1 MEIYLVLHN
10 ILSLYNV
17 GAIFRTAEGLG
28 VKKIYLTGYTPEPY
42 DLFGKIRKDFQKTAL
57 GAEKY
62 LEWEKLRYIAV
73 LLKRLKQEK
82 IQIIALEQSK
92 SSVNIKKFKPRGK
105 FALIL
110 GNEVKGVPKSILKK
124 CDKIIE
130 IPMRGK
136 KESLNVSVAAGIALY
151 ELAKSLPPP
160 TPSL

>member
-10 ILSLYNV
+10 IRSLHNV

-28 VKKIYLTGYTPEPY
+28 VKKIYLTGYTPEPH
-42 DLFGKIRKDFQKTAL
+42 DIFGKLRKDFTKTAL

-62 LEWEKLRYIAV
+62 LEWEKVKNVFNLLR
-73 LLKRLKQEK
+73 RLKKEK

-110 GNEVKGVPKSILKK
+110 GNEVRGVPKSVLKK

-130 IPMRGK
+130 IPMRGI
-136 KESLNVSVAAGIALY
+136 KESLNVAVATGIALFH
-151 ELAKSLPPP
+151 L
-160 TPSL
+160 TP

>member
-10 ILSLYNV
+10 IRSLYNV

-110 GNEVKGVPKSILKK
+110 GNEVRGVPKSVLKK

-136 KESLNVSVAAGIALY
+136 KESLNVSVAAGIALW
-151 ELAKSLPPP
+151 ELLKI
-160 TPSL
+160 